1 MTIARSRFC
10 GEGDGLVMGTR
21 PHPVQA
27 VVMAMAYTLSVVIPA
42 HGDLSPGIESVCAAI
57 AAAAIV
63 PLALFIVFCLSAG
76 AEWSARGAVEV
87 GITITRGCIVALAA
101 VLSLS
106 SMP

>member
-10 GEGDGLVMGTR
+10 GEGHGLVMDTR
-21 PHPVQA
+21 AHPRQA
-27 VVMAMAYTLSVVIPA
+27 VVMAGAYTLSAVIHAPA
-42 HGDLSPGIESVCAAI
+42 ALGPGIESVCAAI

-63 PLALFIVFCLSAG
+63 PLVLFTVFCLAAG
-76 AEWSARGAVEV
+76 PEWSARNAVEV
-87 GITITRGCIVALAA
+87 GITITRGCIVAIAV